1 MKSLVLP
8 LALLPPLVLACGT
21 PDVVAAEVTA
31 KSKVAGGQRH
41 ANLPRSHRANQNRQ
55 RKPSPAASG
64 QVGTASYYK
73 HGQFVASGG
82 HFNPSAM
89 TAAHPTLPV
98 GTRVRVMHLGSGR
111 TVEVR
116 INDRGPFIA
125 GRILDLSK
133 AAADIIGLTA
143 SGVARVSMTVL
154 GR

>member
-1 MKSLVLP
+1 MRSLVLP
-8 LALLPPLVLACGT
+8 PALLPLLVLASGT
-21 PDVVAAEVTA
+21 PNVVAAEVTA

-41 ANLPRSHRANQNRQ
+41 AGFPRTHGANQNRH
-55 RKPSPAASG
+55 RLPSPVASG

-82 HFNPSAM
+82 RFNPSAM
-89 TAAHPTLPV
+89 TAAHPTLPF
-98 GTRVRVMHLGSGR
+98 GTRIRVTHLGSGR

>member
-1 MKSLVLP
+1 MKSLILP
-8 LALLPPLVLACGT
+8 TALLPLLVLACGT

-31 KSKVAGGQRH
+31 KSKVAGGH
-41 ANLPRSHRANQNRQ
+41 ANLSPSHRANQNRQ

-82 HFNPSAM
+82 RFNPGAM
-89 TAAHPTLPV
+89 TAAHPTLPF
-98 GTRVRVMHLGSGR
+98 GTRVRVTHLASGR

-133 AAADIIGLTA
+133 AAADFIGLTA
-143 SGVARVSMTVL
+143 SGVARVSMTIL

>member
-8 LALLPPLVLACGT
+8 PALLPLLVLACGA
-21 PDVVAAEVTA
+21 PDVAAAEVTA
-31 KSKVAGGQRH
+31 KGKVAGGLRQAGFLH
-41 ANLPRSHRANQNRQ
+41 THRGLANRQ
-55 RKPSPAASG
+55 RQRAPAASG
-64 QVGTASYYK
+64 QIGMASYYK

-82 HFNPSAM
+82 RFNPGAM
-89 TAAHPTLPV
+89 TAAHPTLPF
-98 GTRVRVMHLGSGR
+98 GTRVRVTHLASGR

-133 AAADIIGLTA
+133 AAADFIGLTA
-143 SGVARVSMTVL
+143 SGVARVSMTIL

>member
-1 MKSLVLP
+1 
-8 LALLPPLVLACGT
+8 
-21 PDVVAAEVTA
+21 
-31 KSKVAGGQRH
+31 
-41 ANLPRSHRANQNRQ
+41 
-55 RKPSPAASG
+55 
-64 QVGTASYYK
+64 
-73 HGQFVASGG
+73 
-82 HFNPSAM
+82 
-89 TAAHPTLPV
+89 
-98 GTRVRVMHLGSGR
+98 LGSGR